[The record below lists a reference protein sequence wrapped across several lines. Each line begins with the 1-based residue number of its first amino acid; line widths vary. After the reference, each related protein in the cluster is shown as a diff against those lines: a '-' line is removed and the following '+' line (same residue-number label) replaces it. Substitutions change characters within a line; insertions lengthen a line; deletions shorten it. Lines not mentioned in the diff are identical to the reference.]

1 MARFALEC
9 VREAAATRI
18 DDSDPAAGTVKIR
31 AGFHSG
37 PVVGQVREKESSKVS
52 ISKLKEQKDIVAVW
66 KGEIGGVYRAEEELN
81 LALWIYIYI
90 YIYTSSS
97 EFV

>member
-37 PVVGQVREKESSKVS
+37 PVVGQVRERER
-52 ISKLKEQKDIVAVW
+52 E
-66 KGEIGGVYRAEEELN
+66 GER
-81 LALWIYIYI
+81 
-90 YIYTSSS
+90 
-97 EFV
+97 

>member
-1 MARFALEC
+1 MLDIIIIYIYNYDVQAPDHAGRMARFALEC

-52 ISKLKEQKDIVAVW
+52 ISKLKEQKDNVAV
-66 KGEIGGVYRAEEELN
+66 
-81 LALWIYIYI
+81 
-90 YIYTSSS
+90 
-97 EFV
+97 